1 MEAEL
6 KKKWVDALR
15 SGKYPQGQRHLRT
28 AGAEAKFCCL
38 GVLCEVAPDI
48 EFDAVETGYRLFGSG
63 TLMTSYLFRDAL
75 EHYDMNVKVTD
86 DYGEEYEFDTYL
98 MNMNDGCDAFERPQS
113 FDDIA
118 DYIESVEF

>member
-75 EHYDMNVKVTD
+75 EHYNMNVKVTD
-86 DYGEEYEFDTYL
+86 
-98 MNMNDGCDAFERPQS
+98 GCDTFERPQS